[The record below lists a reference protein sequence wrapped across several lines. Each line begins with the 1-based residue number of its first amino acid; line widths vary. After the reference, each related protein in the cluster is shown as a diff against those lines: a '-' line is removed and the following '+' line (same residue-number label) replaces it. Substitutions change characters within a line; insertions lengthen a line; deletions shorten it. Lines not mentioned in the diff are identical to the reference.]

1 VTPLVAAVAGG
12 SDLETLAADLA
23 TLANA
28 IAAAGISPE
37 GLVLVASW
45 KQALKLRLLAGSRF
59 DNVIIGTSALADRTV
74 LGIAPG
80 GVGFGYNGT
89 PQVETSREAV
99 IHYESTTPLA
109 IGTVGTPP
117 TIAAPT
123 RSAWQTDTLILRVRA
138 RCAWNKI
145 PGAVQIVTNTNW

>member
-1 VTPLVAAVAGG
+1 M
-12 SDLETLAADLA
+12 AADLA

-28 IAAAGISPE
+28 IAAAGINPE

-59 DNVIIGTSALADRTV
+59 DNVIIGTSALADRTIV
-74 LGIAPG
+74 GVAPG

-89 PQVETSREAV
+89 PEVTTSHEAA

-109 IGTVGTPP
+109 IGTAGTPP
-117 TIAAPT
+117 TVAAPT
-123 RSAWQTDTLILRVRA
+123 RSAWQTDTLVLRVRA

-145 PGAVQIVTNTNW
+145 PGAIQQIANVNW